1 MNPNKQKGETMG
13 LTTGIINAFK
23 GRTFSLAEAY
33 NKFCPAWPAESVRA
47 RIYESLGTRFKR
59 IDRGIYFAESEE
71 ESVALIEGDGR
82 DLSFLKDASIDC
94 IITDHGWDDPKSN
107 KGGNRNFANYE
118 TFRYTQEDF
127 NEKARVLKDGNF
139 LCEMIPAENENNYT
153 FLYDLKLM
161 AEKAGFIY
169 YAKVPWKKGNFVS
182 NTGRKAKNTEEMMI
196 FSKGKARNLRPDAK
210 KDKLEPGIKHYM
222 SGAAGM
228 LPTNFDVQPPS
239 KQERLHPAEKPVGLV
254 EQLLDY
260 LTLENELVLDQFA
273 GSGVVGE
280 ACVNK
285 NRKCILIEK
294 AEKFINIIRKRLD
307 LYDPLQTCMIKQA
320 V

>member
-1 MNPNKQKGETMG
+1 
-13 LTTGIINAFK
+13 
-23 GRTFSLAEAY
+23 
-33 NKFCPAWPAESVRA
+33 
-47 RIYESLGTRFKR
+47 
-59 IDRGIYFAESEE
+59 
-71 ESVALIEGDGR
+71 
-82 DLSFLKDASIDC
+82 
-94 IITDHGWDDPKSN
+94 
-107 KGGNRNFANYE
+107 
-118 TFRYTQEDF
+118 
-127 NEKARVLKDGNF
+127 
-139 LCEMIPAENENNYT
+139 
-153 FLYDLKLM
+153 
-161 AEKAGFIY
+161 
-169 YAKVPWKKGNFVS
+169 
-182 NTGRKAKNTEEMMI
+182 MML

-294 AEKFINIIRKRLD
+294 ADEYINIIRKRLD
-307 LYDPLQTCMIKQA
+307 LYDPLQTNMMKQA